1 MHVTAM
7 LATSGKPLQEN
18 FLYCRSDVFYFDLLV
33 SNNSNECMNQIAT

>member
-7 LATSGKPLQEN
+7 LATSGKPLQEI